1 MNKLSHVK
9 KGDTV
14 LVVSGNHRGSQGKVI
29 EVISKSQRVLVEGV
43 HMIKKH
49 SRRAQGAPEGGIIER
64 EGTIHISN
72 VKLVSEAPHN

>member
-1 MNKLSHVK
+1 MSKFSHVK

-29 EVISKSQRVLVEGV
+29 EVILKSQRVVVEGV

-49 SRRAQGAPEGGIIER
+49 LRRAQNSPEGGIVER

-72 VKLVSEAPHN
+72 VKLVSEASQN

>member
-1 MNKLSHVK
+1 MSKLSHVK

-29 EVISKSQRVLVEGV
+29 EVISKSQRVVVEGV

-49 SRRAQGAPEGGIIER
+49 LRRAQNSPEGGIVER

-72 VKLVSEAPHN
+72 VKLVSEASQN